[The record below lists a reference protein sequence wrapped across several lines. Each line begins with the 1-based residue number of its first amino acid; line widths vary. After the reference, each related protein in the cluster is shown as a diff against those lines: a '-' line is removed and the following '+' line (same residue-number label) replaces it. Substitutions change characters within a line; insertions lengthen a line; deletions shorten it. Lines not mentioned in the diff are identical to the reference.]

1 MADDAGAPSNYQPF
15 ASVEQF
21 RAQDAEARSPMYYQ
35 PFASVEQVRA
45 QDAEARSPMY
55 YPQYPR
61 ELVEV
66 QQQQCMGTH
75 VPVNVPFVKVDVCS
89 VTPNQCGWVKVDV
102 GGTNFLG
109 ISLGARVTVD
119 VRVCDRE
126 CFT

>member
-1 MADDAGAPSNYQPF
+1 MADDAGAPSNYRP
-15 ASVEQF
+15 
-21 RAQDAEARSPMYYQ
+21 PMYYQ
-35 PFASVEQVRA
+35 PFASVRA

-75 VPVNVPFVKVDVCS
+75 VPVSVPFVNVDVCS